1 MNLPIWYITS
11 DISHYLSNASAGEG
25 GVTKQLISFPARE
38 EIINELKINLNSE
51 FISTSLPPKE
61 FENFFII
68 KKLDNAHGLL
78 TTQQHIAKIE
88 EHTILQQSLGIGVVK
103 SDLSFKDLAGA
114 RKLKEWVSKFKIA
127 EEKGY
132 RSKGIFSVG
141 LPGTGKTFFAQCLSG
156 ELARPLVIL
165 NLAFLQAKENPIQ
178 ELNNIFEYLNNTN
191 SKQIILIDEIEKMV
205 GTGEDPLTGRLMTI
219 LSDLYSSAG
228 EYKKLDVLIL
238 ATANNLDS
246 ILKNQPALLRRGRFD
261 ELFFQN
267 TPKIDEVEEYFNLYA
282 KKYKL
287 EMALDMYG
295 VAKLIKDIG
304 DEYEEI
310 NPQSK
315 NFIYTPSEIATYF
328 KRLDFERLAGET
340 ISKELMTATIKEIVP
355 IIKSA
360 QEGVKKIIAQKEQQ
374 RTQYK

>member
-1 MNLPIWYITS
+1 MVYNIWYFS
-11 DISHYLSNASAGEG
+11 LSFKRKCG
-25 GVTKQLISFPARE
+25 GGGGTKQLIPFPTRE
-38 EIINELKINLNSE
+38 EIISELKKNLNSE

-68 KKLDNAHGLL
+68 KKLENSYGLL
-78 TTQQHIAKIE
+78 TKQQHEAKIE
-88 EHTILQQSLGIGVVK
+88 EHIILQQSLGISVVK
-103 SDLSFKDLAGA
+103 SDLTFKDLAGA
-114 RKLKEWVSKFKIA
+114 KKLKEWVAKFKIA

-156 ELARPLVIL
+156 ELNRPLVIL

-191 SKQIILIDEIEKMV
+191 SKQLILIDEIEKMV

-228 EYKKLDVLIL
+228 EYKKLDVLVL
-238 ATANNLDS
+238 ATANNLNS
-246 ILKNQPALLRRGRFD
+246 ILDNQPALLRRGRFD

-267 TPKIDEVEEYFNLYA
+267 TPRTDEVEEYFNLYA

-287 EMALDMYG
+287 ETALEMYG
-295 VAKLIKDIG
+295 ATQLIKDIEK
-304 DEYEEI
+304 EYEEI

-315 NFIYTPSEIATYF
+315 NFIYTPSEIATFF
-328 KRLDFERLAGET
+328 KKLDFERLSGET
-340 ISKELMTATIKEIVP
+340 ISKDIMKSSIKEIVP

-360 QEGVKKIIAQKEQQ
+360 QDGVKKIIAQKELFVEI
-374 RTQYK
+374 

>member
-1 MNLPIWYITS
+1 M
-11 DISHYLSNASAGEG
+11 
-25 GVTKQLISFPARE
+25 
-38 EIINELKINLNSE
+38 
-51 FISTSLPPKE
+51 
-61 FENFFII
+61 
-68 KKLDNAHGLL
+68 

-114 RKLKEWVSKFKIA
+114 KKLKEWVAKFKIA

-156 ELARPLVIL
+156 ELNRPLVIL

-191 SKQIILIDEIEKMV
+191 SKQLILIDEIEKMV

-228 EYKKLDVLIL
+228 EYKKLDVLVL
-238 ATANNLDS
+238 ATANNLNS
-246 ILKNQPALLRRGRFD
+246 ILDNQPALLRRGRFD

-267 TPKIDEVEEYFNLYA
+267 TPKTDEVEEYFNLYA

-287 EMALDMYG
+287 ETALEMYG
-295 VAKLIKDIG
+295 TTKLIKDIG
-304 DEYEEI
+304 KEYEEI

-315 NFIYTPSEIATYF
+315 NFIYTPSEIATFF
-328 KRLDFERLAGET
+328 KKLDFERLSGET
-340 ISKELMTATIKEIVP
+340 ITQELMKTTIKEIVP

-360 QEGVKKIIAQKEQQ
+360 QDGVKKIIAQKELFVEI
-374 RTQYK
+374 